1 MDSILDLRPINRALG
16 KRPFRMLT
24 LKQIL
29 AQICPGDWF
38 ASVDLKDA
46 YFHIQIAPHHR
57 WFSEVCCQGKAQ
69 RTNTLALAPRTFQSA
84 SMQHFPTQIE
94 WKVHPQLSGRLAD
107 FSSIPGYAYQPHRL
121 AAYSLGVPRAM
132 CQHAEEHSHPKSG
145 RMFSLCGDESPPFA
159 RSWSA
164 EELKLVAVLY

>member
-1 MDSILDLRPINRALG
+1 MPKREGGLRPILDLRPINRALG

-57 WFSEVCCQGKAQ
+57 RFSEVCCQGKAQ
-69 RTNTLALAPRTFQSA
+69 RTNTLFSRSGWLWPHILFKVHRCSTS
-84 SMQHFPTQIE
+84 PPQIE
-94 WKVHPQLSGRLAD
+94 CEAHPQLSGRLAD
-107 FSSIPGYAYQPHRL
+107 LSSVPVYIYHPHSL
-121 AAYSLGVPRAM
+121 AAYSL
-132 CQHAEEHSHPKSG
+132 
-145 RMFSLCGDESPPFA
+145 
-159 RSWSA
+159 
-164 EELKLVAVLY
+164 